1 MGKRLP
7 HTPTSQIRSAIR
19 KLWLRSRERACA
31 LKREKYCC
39 ERCGIKQSKRK
50 GKEVS
55 VQVHHKNGI
64 DWQEVIDYI
73 RNNVL
78 CKPEDLEIV
87 CDNCHKEHHK
97 VKNS

>member
-1 MGKRLP
+1 M
-7 HTPTSQIRSAIR
+7 
-19 KLWLRSRERACA
+19 
-31 LKREKYCC
+31 
-39 ERCGIKQSKRK
+39 
-50 GKEVS
+50 
-55 VQVHHKNGI
+55 QVHHKNGI